1 MHRGRSPLAIT
12 RELIPPGNKVGE
24 LGKCG
29 GFSCLNSALNSEMA
43 VTKLGLPED
52 EREAE
57 KERALTSASQGWAR
71 RQRSRCGPAAQPRA
85 AAPACLCPGALGPHR
100 PVKGNASD
108 LSHDSK

>member
-1 MHRGRSPLAIT
+1 MNLGRLPLAIT
-12 RELIPPGNKVGE
+12 RELIPPGNKVRE

-29 GFSCLNSALNSEMA
+29 GFSCLNSALNSEIAM
-43 VTKLGLPED
+43 TKLGLPED

-57 KERALTSASQGWAR
+57 KERALTGASQGWAR
-71 RQRSRCGPAAQPRA
+71 RQRCKCGPVAQPRA
-85 AAPACLCPGALGPHR
+85 AAPACLCPGVLGSHH